1 MLEDPDKRRILTTR
15 GFGIGS
21 TQVLDSLPDGITI
34 QDRDLTVIYQN
45 AAMLAAFG
53 TQVGTKCYRAYE
65 RRESQCEGCGVAR
78 VFQTG
83 EPTLSIR
90 TAFDA
95 QGGTSYW
102 ENACFPIRGED
113 GNIVAAAE
121 VCRNVTGRLELE
133 DEVKQRNI
141 ELGQLNKQL
150 KQRTAE
156 LTETFQKLTREVEQR
171 ERADIE
177 LRHAQKLQAVGQL
190 AAGIAHE
197 INSPTQYVGDNI
209 RFLAESFSDLQ
220 RLIAKYREAVELLA
234 DAPQYAA
241 VAQQVR
247 RDEEAVDIAYLEQN
261 IPPAFEQALDGIS
274 RISTIVGAMKEFAH
288 QDQREKSA
296 ADLNR
301 ALQGALTITRNE
313 YKLVADIETEL
324 GELPPVMCHV
334 GDINQVFLNLIIN
347 ATHAISDV
355 VGESGNRGKIRL
367 RTTTEGDN
375 VRIDISDTG
384 SGISESIRER
394 VFEPFF
400 TTKEIGRGSGQGL
413 AIARSIVSD
422 KHGGC
427 LTFESEP
434 GNGTTFTIKLPVDG
448 NAAVPAPTTSIG
460 STIRAF
466 SASLG
471 A

>member
-1 MLEDPDKRRILTTR
+1 ML
-15 GFGIGS
+15 
-21 TQVLDSLPDGITI
+21 
-34 QDRDLTVIYQN
+34 
-45 AAMLAAFG
+45 
-53 TQVGTKCYRAYE
+53 
-65 RRESQCEGCGVAR
+65 
-78 VFQTG
+78 
-83 EPTLSIR
+83 IR

-102 ENACFPIRGED
+102 ENACFPIRGET
-113 GNIVAAAE
+113 GNIIAAAE

-141 ELGQLNKQL
+141 ELGQLNEQL
-150 KQRTAE
+150 KQRTTE
-156 LTETFQKLTREVEQR
+156 LTETFQELQREVEQR

-197 INSPTQYVGDNI
+197 INTPTQYVGDNT
-209 RFLAESFSDLQ
+209 RFLADSFSNLQ
-220 RLIAKYREAVELLA
+220 RLIAKYRKAVGRLA

-241 VAQQVR
+241 VAQQLQ

-261 IPPAFEQALDGIS
+261 IPPAFEQAFDGIS

-288 QDQREKSA
+288 QDQREKSS

-301 ALQGALTITRNE
+301 ALQVALTIARNE
-313 YKLVADIETEL
+313 YKHLADVETEL
-324 GELPPVMCHV
+324 GELPPVMCHL

-347 ATHAISDV
+347 AAHAISDV

-384 SGISESIRER
+384 SGISEH
-394 VFEPFF
+394 
-400 TTKEIGRGSGQGL
+400 SGTG
-413 AIARSIVSD
+413 I
-422 KHGGC
+422 
-427 LTFESEP
+427 
-434 GNGTTFTIKLPVDG
+434 
-448 NAAVPAPTTSIG
+448 
-460 STIRAF
+460 
-466 SASLG
+466 
-471 A
+471 